1 MYQGILYTLC
11 ACQAVQH
18 PLRGLFL
25 RYYFLKLCKDR
36 LPDTGSEYEGSGGN
50 IDDAIEIIIRNLT
63 EMNKL
68 WSRMQGSKEKSK
80 RERERMDLK
89 VTIGENVT
97 RLSNL
102 EGVSLDT
109 YKTKVLPKLMDIV
122 VQSKDSISQSY
133 LIDCTIQAFPDEY
146 HLHTLEELLRVCTTQ
161 LEQNVDIKNIFIL
174 LMGRL
179 ADFALNNDMNNYN
192 QEVDIYSMFKLNID
206 KVIKYH

>member
-1 MYQGILYTLC
+1 M
-11 ACQAVQH
+11 
-18 PLRGLFL
+18 RGLFI

-36 LPDTGSEYEGSGGN
+36 LPDTGSEYEGQGGN
-50 IDDAIEIIIRNLT
+50 IDDAIDIIIRNLT

-68 WSRMQGSKEKSK
+68 WIRMQGSKEKTK

-109 YKTKVLPKLMDIV
+109 YKTKVLPKIMDIV
-122 VQSKDSISQSY
+122 VTSKDTISQSY
-133 LIDCTIQAFPDEY
+133 LIDCAIQAFPDEY
-146 HLHTLEELLRVCTTQ
+146 HLQTLEDLLKVCTTQ
-161 LEQNVDIKNIFIL
+161 LEPTVDIKNIFIN

-179 ADFALNNDMNNYN
+179 ADFALNNNMDNFN
-192 QEVDIYSMFKLNID
+192 QQVDIYSMFKSNID
-206 KVIKYH
+206 KVSANPILDARQQ